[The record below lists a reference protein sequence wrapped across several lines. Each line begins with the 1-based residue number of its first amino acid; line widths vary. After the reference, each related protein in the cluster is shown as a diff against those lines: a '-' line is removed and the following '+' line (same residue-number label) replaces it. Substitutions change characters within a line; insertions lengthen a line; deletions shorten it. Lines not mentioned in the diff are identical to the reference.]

1 MQAVML
7 ILMMNVDSLSNPH
20 VSVPEYVYFSQA
32 SNITHRFD
40 PLSLQVHP
48 HPEPTKVNFHFIK
61 YPRF

>member
-40 PLSLQVHP
+40 PLSLQVIYSSY
-48 HPEPTKVNFHFIK
+48 FIK
-61 YPRF
+61 PFKAI